1 MVDMSSRK
9 QCITFLFCWGLYFYP
24 ELALE
29 RDPDTEFEGV
39 PSSLA
44 PALRYLTNGR
54 RLVQVE
60 RRVLDEEGLLD
71 AIPRNSQ
78 EAIVSCLSLHWAN
91 DLPGILVCGVDCR
104 N

>member
-1 MVDMSSRK
+1 MVGNRTK
-9 QCITFLFCWGLYFYP
+9 LFSIIRVYIFYP

-29 RDPDTEFEGV
+29 RDPDTEFEGML
-39 PSSLA
+39 SSLA
-44 PALRYLTNGR
+44 SSTKYLANGR

-60 RRVLDEEGLLD
+60 RRVLDEEKLLD

-91 DLPGILVCGVDCR
+91 DLPGISYLSV
-104 N
+104 

>member
-1 MVDMSSRK
+1 LLEPDRTQKVTMVDMSK
-9 QCITFLFCWGLYFYP
+9 
-24 ELALE
+24 LALE
-29 RDPDTEFEGV
+29 RDPDTEFE
-39 PSSLA
+39 
-44 PALRYLTNGR
+44 
-54 RLVQVE
+54 VQVE

>member
-1 MVDMSSRK
+1 MVDMSGRE
-9 QCITFLFCWGLYFYP
+9 QYQAFLCPGLYSYP

-29 RDPDTEFEGV
+29 RDPDTEFEGTL
-39 PSSLA
+39 SLA
-44 PALRYLTNGR
+44 PIRYLANGR

-60 RRVLDEEGLLD
+60 RRVLDEEKLLG

-91 DLPGILVCGVDCR
+91 DLPGISVWSKDYR